1 MEYVV
6 KKKKIRVEMDGK
18 EFFMNKPS
26 IAQQEELDSEL
37 VKAEAKDVLNLY
49 AKFFESLGL
58 PSNVFKS
65 MDIEDGL
72 EFIKLVTQGK
82 KNSQA

>member
-6 KKKKIRVEMDGK
+6 KKKKIRVEVDGK
-18 EFFMNKPS
+18 EFFMSKPS
-26 IAQQEELDSEL
+26 IAQQEELDALL

-49 AKFFESLGL
+49 SKFFESLGL
-58 PSNVFKS
+58 PGNVFKS